1 MDEEELRENFEH
13 FDRNSDGKLD
23 VDEFAALMEALGA
36 LEPGESAA
44 IGFGAI
50 DTDGS
55 GLVEFDEFA
64 RWFSQR

>member
-1 MDEEELRENFEH
+1 MDEEELREKFEH
-13 FDRNSDGKLD
+13 IDRHRDGRLD
-23 VDEFAALMEALGA
+23 VSEFGELMNALDA

-44 IGFGAI
+44 LGFEAI